1 MKGQHRYHPPLEY
14 VNGGHRM
21 ADLPRRAPSP
31 QNGSPMSKAKSQ
43 KSNSSASLKKGDHLY
58 LVDGSTFIFRAYHA
72 LPPLTRKSDGLPV
85 GAVSGFANM
94 LHKLIEDLRGD
105 DQPTHLAVIFDYS
118 GKTFRNKIYPEYKA
132 HRPPAPE
139 DLVPQFEIVRA
150 ATRAFGVPALEMEG
164 FEGDD
169 LIATYATQASAAGA
183 EVTIVSSDKDLM
195 QLIDDRIE
203 MFDTMKNRRIG
214 VDGVVEKFGVG
225 PDKVI
230 EVQAL
235 SGDSVDNVPGV
246 PGIGIKTAA
255 LLINEYGDLENL
267 LAHAGEIKQTKR
279 RENLIEFADQARI
292 SKELVTLKCDVDV
305 DVPITDLELH
315 DPNPKPLIA
324 FLKAMEFGTL
334 TKRVAAEHKIEDIEA
349 IAPDESLIAGDRQAR
364 ADTKAANSKAAD
376 GKTKTSDKSTKA
388 KGGAPGAIADKGE
401 IARKFDPDAYETV
414 TTEDALDVWIAR
426 AFEAGI
432 VAVDTETT
440 SLDTMA
446 AKLVGVSL
454 AVVPGE
460 ACYVPLG
467 HGSGDGLAF
476 DDVPDQ
482 IDLKVALK
490 KLKPLLEAPGVLKVA
505 QNLKYDFEVL
515 ARHGIR
521 IAPFDDTMLLS
532 YVLDA
537 GLHGHG
543 MDELSKTHLDHAPIP
558 FTEIAGKG
566 KAQKTFDEIPIPEA
580 TRYAAEDAD
589 VTLRLWR
596 LLKPRLASE
605 GMATVYETL
614 ERPLVPILAD
624 MEMEGVVVDR
634 QVLSRLS
641 GEFGTRMVSLEK
653 EAHKLA
659 GEEFNLGS
667 PKQLGE
673 ILFDKLGTGSTK
685 KTKTGAYSTGA
696 DVLEDLAA
704 QGHELPQVVL
714 SWRQLSKLRGT
725 YTDALPTFINQE
737 TGRVHTSYSL
747 AATTTGRLASS
758 DPNLQNIPIRTKEG
772 RQIRTAFI
780 ADKGNKLLSADYS
793 QIELR
798 VLAHVADIKQLKKAF
813 EDGLDIHA
821 MTASEMFGVPI
832 KDMDPAVRR
841 RAKAINFGII
851 YGISA
856 FGLANQLS
864 IPRGE
869 AQDYIKTYFERFPGI
884 RDYMNDTIAFCR
896 THEFVETVFG
906 RRCHYPRINSK
917 NPAEKSFN
925 ERAAINAPI
934 QGSAADIIRRAMIR
948 MPEALRKAKLK
959 ATMLL
964 QVHDELIFEVPEAQI
979 KDTTKVVRQVMEH
992 ATEPALELSVPLI
1005 VDAKAADTWDEAH

>member
-1 MKGQHRYHPPLEY
+1 
-14 VNGGHRM
+14 
-21 ADLPRRAPSP
+21 
-31 QNGSPMSKAKSQ
+31 MSTAKS
-43 KSNSSASLKKGDHLY
+43 KKSSNSARLKKGDHLY

-94 LHKLIEDLRGD
+94 LYKLIEDLRGE
-105 DQPTHLAVIFDYS
+105 DQPTHLAVVFDYS
-118 GKTFRNKIYPEYKA
+118 GKTFRNRIYPEYKA

-139 DLVPQFEIVRA
+139 DLVPQFELVRA
-150 ATRAFGVPALEMEG
+150 ATRAFGVPALEMEDY
-164 FEGDD
+164 EADD
-169 LIATYATQASAAGA
+169 LIATYASQARDAGA

-195 QLIDDRIE
+195 QLVDDGTE

-214 VDGVVEKFGVG
+214 PDGVHEKFGVG
-225 PDKVI
+225 PEKVI

-255 LLINEYGDLENL
+255 LLINEYGDLETL
-267 LAHAGEIKQTKR
+267 LSRAEEIKQTKR

-292 SKELVTLKCDVDV
+292 SKELVTLKRDVDV

-315 DPNPKPLIA
+315 DPDPKPLIA
-324 FLKAMEFGTL
+324 FLKAMEFTTL
-334 TKRVAAEHKIEDIEA
+334 TKRVAAEHNIDDIDAIEA
-349 IAPDESLIAGDRQAR
+349 DESFV
-364 ADTKAANSKAAD
+364 AAD
-376 GKTKTSDKSTKA
+376 RDGRAAAKAKRDTGDSKPNSSTKS
-388 KGGAPGAIADKGE
+388 KGGAPGAVVDKGE
-401 IARKFDPDAYETV
+401 VARKIDPGAYETV
-414 TTEDALDVWIAR
+414 TTEDALDAWIAR
-426 AFEAGI
+426 TFDAGV

-440 SLDTMA
+440 SLDTMV
-446 AKLVGVSL
+446 AKLAGVSL
-454 AVVPGE
+454 AVEPGE
-460 ACYVPLG
+460 ACYIPLS
-467 HGSGDGLAF
+467 HGQGDGLAF
-476 DDVPDQ
+476 DEVPEQ

-490 KLKPLLEAPGVLKVA
+490 KLKPLLEAPGVLKIA
-505 QNLKYDFEVL
+505 QNLKYDFEIF

-521 IAPFDDTMLLS
+521 VAPFDDTMLLS

-543 MDELSKTHLDHAPIP
+543 MDELSKEHLGHAPIP
-558 FTEIAGKG
+558 FKEIAGSG
-566 KAQKTFDEIPIPEA
+566 KKQKTFDEIAIPEA

-589 VTLRLWR
+589 VTLRLWK
-596 LLKPRLASE
+596 LLKPRLAGE
-605 GMATVYETL
+605 GMVTVYETL
-614 ERPLVPILAD
+614 ERPLVPVLAD
-624 MEMEGVVVDR
+624 MEMAGVVVDR
-634 QVLSRLS
+634 NVLSGLS
-641 GEFGTRMVSLEK
+641 NEFGKRMDELQK

-673 ILFDKLGTGSTK
+673 ILFDKLGIGSTK

-696 DVLEDLAA
+696 DVLEELAA
-704 QGHELPQVVL
+704 QGHELPQVIL
-714 SWRQLSKLRGT
+714 HWRRLSKLRGT
-725 YTDALPTFINQE
+725 YTDALPGYINEE

-758 DPNLQNIPIRTKEG
+758 DPNLQNIPVRTKEG

-798 VLAHVADIKQLKKAF
+798 VLAHVADIAQLKKAF

-832 KDMDPAVRR
+832 KDMPADVRR

-869 AQDYIKTYFERFPGI
+869 AQEYIKTYFERFPGI
-884 RDYMNDTIAFCR
+884 RDYMEETKEFCR
-896 THEFVETVFG
+896 KNGYVHTIFG

-917 NPAEKSFN
+917 NPSEKSFN

-948 MPEALRKAKLK
+948 MPEALRKAKLD

-964 QVHDELIFEVPEAQI
+964 QVHDELIFEVPKAQV
-979 KDTTKVVRQVMEH
+979 KDTTKVVRDVMEN
-992 ATEPALELSVPLI
+992 ASEPALKLSVPLI
-1005 VDAKAADTWDEAH
+1005 VDANAADTWDEAH